1 MEVKSGV
8 VKKAPRKT
16 TELTVEETLAAMRA
30 VEEGILRV
38 EQKSY
43 RIIKSDVMLP
53 KAITYMIRLEL
64 AKENDSEFNKSG
76 VDSADI
82 FPNMMRHNLQE
93 T

>member
-64 AKENDSEFNKSG
+64 AKENDAEFNKTG
-76 VDSADI
+76 VDSSDI
-82 FPNMMRHNLQE
+82 YPNMMRHNLQE

>member
-1 MEVKSGV
+1 MSVKSGV
-8 VKKAPRKT
+8 NKAPKKF
-16 TELTVEETLAAMRA
+16 TELTVEQTLAAMRA

-53 KAITYMIRLEL
+53 KAVSYMIRLEL
-64 AKENDSEFNKSG
+64 AKENDAEFNKTG
-76 VDSADI
+76 VESSDI
-82 FPNMMRHNLQE
+82 FPNMTRHNLQE